1 MEYKRI
7 HGVQTGVISPS
18 KLRMKLLGVHS
29 HWRNDGGT
37 PSSRTS
43 PSKLEELEHSKGS
56 LLADQDDDGGLPA
69 GRFLL
74 SQPHPANQRAVLP
87 GRSLPEEGGGGGG
100 SGNGYD
106 SGHESGGAAT
116 GFEFHGGERPLVVGP
131 FQRPIPSKWNDAE
144 KWIIG
149 RQPAHPNLIKKTLMQ
164 QRYGGGQPLAG
175 NLGKVAPEGVDPLVA
190 DSKRVDLSQVATRFP
205 YGSLIS
211 HPAPEP
217 RRGAPR
223 MHLYIIFNVLWMLM
237 VVCAAPGVKS
247 VSMRDMGTEMTPMA
261 SQEPSRTGTP
271 NGASTPSRSPI
282 CSQPSTPR
290 GGARAPVVA
299 PPIEVCSEKV
309 LDARDDGRRAELSEK
324 ERRQKTRS
332 EILALGLQL
341 GKMNIAAW
349 ASKGDVDNEG
359 GGRAPCEGAHQAQ
372 LKRVDFESRAA
383 VWEEAEKTK
392 HTARFKREEA
402 KIQVWESHEK
412 AKIEAEMREVEARA
426 EKMKAQAHER
436 MMRRL
441 SAIKQRSG
449 EKLATAEARRE
460 RQVAATCC
468 QAEHIRRTGQPPP
481 PPGCRR
487 LCCLWFS

>member
-37 PSSRTS
+37 PSSTATGGMTAGPPEP
-43 PSKLEELEHSKGS
+43 PSKLEELEHSKGI
-56 LLADQDDDGGLPA
+56 
-69 GRFLL
+69 
-74 SQPHPANQRAVLP
+74 LP

-190 DSKRVDLSQVATRFP
+190 DSKRVDLT
-205 YGSLIS
+205 
-211 HPAPEP
+211 
-217 RRGAPR
+217 
-223 MHLYIIFNVLWMLM
+223 
-237 VVCAAPGVKS
+237 PGVKS
-247 VSMRDMGTEMTPMA
+247 VSMRDMGTEMTPWRARSHRGLGPRMGHRHRVA
-261 SQEPSRTGTP
+261 APSAHSLRP
-271 NGASTPSRSPI
+271 P
-282 CSQPSTPR
+282 

-324 ERRQKTRS
+324 EP
-332 EILALGLQL
+332 

-412 AKIEAEMREVEARA
+412 AKIEAEMREVEALRD
-426 EKMKAQAHER
+426 QAAVR
-436 MMRRL
+436 
-441 SAIKQRSG
+441 